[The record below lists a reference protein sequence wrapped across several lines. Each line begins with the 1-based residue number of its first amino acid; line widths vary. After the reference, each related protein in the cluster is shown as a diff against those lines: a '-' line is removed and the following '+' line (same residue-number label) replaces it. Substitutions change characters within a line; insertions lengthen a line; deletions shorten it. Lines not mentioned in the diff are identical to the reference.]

1 MVSGRW
7 VLAITVLAATRL
19 GAQSAGAQSGV
30 PEGFRP
36 PPGMCRIWI
45 EGVPPERQPAPT
57 DCATAVRKRPSNAH
71 VVFGDLSGDT
81 DPVKPGNPSNANT
94 TAPAAPPPPPATT
107 PAPGQPQPKEPAAKQ
122 PAHQEPKPAPA
133 GTFAPRAAPTP
144 LHPAPGNSQGGR
156 PIDRPASARPNT
168 TPPKVPAAKPPMNH
182 RGHGGR

>member
-71 VVFGDLSGDT
+71 VVFGDLSGNT
-81 DPVKPGNPSNANT
+81 DPVTPGNA
-94 TAPAAPPPPPATT
+94 TAPAAPPPAAT
-107 PAPGQPQPKEPAAKQ
+107 PAPGQPQTKEPVAKQ

-144 LHPAPGNSQGGR
+144 MHPAPGNSQGGR
-156 PIDRPASARPNT
+156 PIDRPASARPNP
-168 TPPKVPAAKPPMNH
+168 TPAKAPAAKPPMKN
-182 RGHGGR
+182 REHGGH